1 MTGMQIDKNK
11 LKEITQILFIE
22 AIEQKTCLQQKL
34 LYFTI
39 LNVELTILVKTFR
52 LLMRSLIS

>member
-1 MTGMQIDKNK
+1 MQIDKNK
-11 LKEITQILFIE
+11 LKEIRQILFIE

-39 LNVELTILVKTFR
+39 LNVELTILAKTFR